1 MGIWGDLLTLGAG
14 AGLSY
19 LGSSMEI
26 DAAQEAEK
34 VRAASLNRNA
44 DAVIQQAQPYGVG
57 GAGGT
62 FDTDPESRTA
72 LLSLSPELQNI
83 YQGALTRSGLFGQQA
98 MDLAGANPFEAADMF
113 YQQGQEMI
121 APEEAQLRS
130 DAETRLLAQ
139 GRLGSTGGQR
149 AMGELEK
156 QILMNRDKRR
166 LGSMNQAQQLITSL
180 LGRESADIG
189 TATSLLNIPVQY
201 GKLGSGIGG
210 DLGNAAIGG
219 LQSRATGAA
228 GLAGAM
234 GASPF
239 GSTLSGIG
247 GLFTSPRGSGTN
259 SQQSLTQK
267 ALGGARTYFNQF

>member
-44 DAVIQQAQPYGVG
+44 DAAIQQSQPYGIG

-98 MDLAGANPFEAADMF
+98 MNLAGSNPFEAADMF
-113 YQQGQEMI
+113 YNQQQALV

-156 QILMNRDKRR
+156 QILMDRDRRR

-180 LGRESADIG
+180 LGRESGDIG
-189 TATSLLNIPVQY
+189 TATGLLNIPVQY

-210 DLGNAAIGG
+210 DLGDAAIGG

-228 GLAGAM
+228 GLAGVM

-259 SQQSLTQK
+259 SQQSLAQK

>member
-1 MGIWGDLLTLGAG
+1 MPWYDDLLAPVGMLAAG

-19 LGSSMEI
+19 LGSSQEI
-26 DAAQEAEK
+26 DAAQEAEQ
-34 VRAASLNRNA
+34 VRAASLARNA
-44 DAVIQQAQPYGVG
+44 DAALQQAQPYGVG

-72 LLSLSPELQNI
+72 LLNLSPELQNI
-83 YQGALTRSGLFGQQA
+83 YQGALTRSGLWGQQV
-98 MDLAGANPFEAADMF
+98 MNLAGADPFESADMF

-156 QILMNRDKRR
+156 QILMDRDRRR

-180 LGRESADIG
+180 LGRESADLS
-189 TATSLLNIPVQY
+189 TATGLLDIPVQY
-201 GKLGSGIGG
+201 GNLGRGISAN
-210 DLGNAAIGG
+210 LGTAALGG
-219 LQSRATGAA
+219 LQSRAAGAA
-228 GLAGAM
+228 GLAGVM

-247 GLFTSPRGSGTN
+247 GLFTSPRGSGKN
-259 SQQSLTQK
+259 SEQSLAQQ
-267 ALGGARTYFNQF
+267 AISNYFN